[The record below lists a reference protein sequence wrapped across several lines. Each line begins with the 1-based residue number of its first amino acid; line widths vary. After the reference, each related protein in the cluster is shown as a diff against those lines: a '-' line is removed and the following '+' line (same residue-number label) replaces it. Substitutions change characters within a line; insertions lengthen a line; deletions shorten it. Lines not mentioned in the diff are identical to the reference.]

1 MEAAIKKAL
10 KGSDLAPTKTP
21 TKPAKVTDQAIM
33 SSSMGTGV
41 AGKSG
46 ILFKSDGKT
55 RKAGEET
62 QMTSSK
68 KIDKALKSSE

>member
-1 MEAAIKKAL
+1 
-10 KGSDLAPTKTP
+10 
-21 TKPAKVTDQAIM
+21 M

-55 RKAGEET
+55 RKADEET
-62 QMTSSK
+62 QITSSK